1 MALSQVRKKGQVT
14 IPTEIREAAGI
25 EEGTVLEFE
34 LSEEGIV
41 MRPKEMIDADQAWFW
56 KRGWQ
61 EGELEAS
68 AEHAAGKGKVYKSEE
83 AFLAALKRN
92 QRSTVSSKKGSR
104 RR

>member
-1 MALSQVRKKGQVT
+1 MSFSQVRKKGQVT
-14 IPTEIREAAGI
+14 IPTEIREAARI

-34 LSEEGIV
+34 LSEDGIV

-68 AEHAAGKGKVYKSEE
+68 AELTAGKGKVHKSDE
-83 AFLAALKRN
+83 AFLKALRAN
-92 QRSTVSSKKGSR
+92 R

>member
-1 MALSQVRKKGQVT
+1 MPFSQVRKKGQVT
-14 IPTEIREAAGI
+14 IPTEIREAARI

-34 LSEEGIV
+34 LSDDGIV

-56 KRGWQ
+56 KRAWQ

-68 AEHAAGKGKVYKSEE
+68 AELAAGKGKVFKSDS
-83 AFLAALKRN
+83 AFLVALQRN
-92 QRSTVSSKKGSR
+92 RRTAPRKASR

>member
-68 AEHAAGKGKVYKSEE
+68 AEHAAGKGKAYKSEE

-92 QRSTVSSKKGSR
+92 RRTATSKKGSR

>member
-1 MALSQVRKKGQVT
+1 MAYSQVRKKGQVT
-14 IPTEIREAAGI
+14 IPTEIREAARI

-34 LSEEGIV
+34 LSDEGIV
-41 MRPKEMIDADQAWFW
+41 VRPKEMIDADQAWFW

-68 AEHAAGKGKVYKSEE
+68 AEMAAGKGKVYKSDKE
-83 AFLAALKRN
+83 FLAALQRN
-92 QRSTVSSKKGSR
+92 RRKARARKPSR

>member
-1 MALSQVRKKGQVT
+1 MAYSQVRKKGQVT
-14 IPTEIREAAGI
+14 IPTEIREAARI

-34 LSEEGIV
+34 LSDDGIV

-68 AEHAAGKGKVYKSEE
+68 AELAAGKGKVYKSDE
-83 AFLAALKRN
+83 AFLAALQRN
-92 QRSTVSSKKGSR
+92 RRTAKPRRASR
-104 RR
+104 RK